1 MTLCCID
8 IYVCVLEITQPEFI
22 IHITE
27 ASRVILPVAEK
38 LKFTTLASEEN
49 LDRERQYEMDNVRFI
64 DHKTFLKTPR
74 MDRLILRFPKKKSKR
89 LVKNI
94 LVIFL
99 TMYEFMKTE
108 YTQRFSRIMMKIVQ
122 LSVKS
127 LY

>member
-49 LDRERQYEMDNVRFI
+49 LDRERQ
-64 DHKTFLKTPR
+64 
-74 MDRLILRFPKKKSKR
+74 
-89 LVKNI
+89 
-94 LVIFL
+94 
-99 TMYEFMKTE
+99 
-108 YTQRFSRIMMKIVQ
+108 
-122 LSVKS
+122 
-127 LY
+127 